1 VRGVLRDGEEA
12 RSPDAEVVELERQAM
27 TQDPAR
33 EGKQQQFNAAMELY
47 EKAPVYQAIGKT
59 VSVANV
65 SLQLYLLWLVL
76 PVSIGVPSQIF
87 AFFSAYVLT
96 DFLNG
101 LVHMYMDNNDS
112 YDSPAGPLIAAFHLH
127 HRTPLYKKNSLPV
140 VYFNESGAKNWLV
153 GYLLLAAVLVKT
165 ASVHPVTAY
174 ILAYVGILSSV
185 AEVSHYCC
193 HTVDG
198 RLTGLLRSA
207 GLFLSKKHHARHHL
221 EDNVQYAFLNGL
233 TDPLLN
239 IIARAF
245 FRGYKNTT
253 DRHYAAYTGSGT
265 ANR

>member
-1 VRGVLRDGEEA
+1 M
-12 RSPDAEVVELERQAM
+12 VELERQEYRANRPTLEGHVM
-27 TQDPAR
+27 TQIPVLEA
-33 EGKQQQFNAAMELY
+33 KKLQFNTAMELY
-47 EKAPVYQAIGKT
+47 ENAIVYQIIGKI
-59 VSVANV
+59 VSLANV

-76 PVSIGVPSQIF
+76 PLSIGVPLQLA
-87 AFFSAYVLT
+87 AFVAAYVLT

-112 YDSPAGPLIAAFHLH
+112 YDSIAGPLIAAFHLH
-127 HRTPLYKKNSLPV
+127 HRTPLYKKNPIPV

-153 GYLLLAAVLVKT
+153 GYLLLAAFLIKT
-165 ASVHPVTAY
+165 SSVHPAISY
-174 ILAYVGILSSV
+174 ILVYVGILSSV

-198 RLTGLLRSA
+198 RMTNLLRKA

-221 EDNVQYAFLNGL
+221 EDNVQYAFLNGVA
-233 TDPLLN
+233 DPLLN
-239 IIARAF
+239 TIARTF

>member
-1 VRGVLRDGEEA
+1 MERYETMTMYQGV
-12 RSPDAEVVELERQAM
+12 
-27 TQDPAR
+27 
-33 EGKQQQFNAAMELY
+33 GKL
-47 EKAPVYQAIGKT
+47 

-65 SLQLYLLWLVL
+65 SLQLYLLYLVL
-76 PVSIGVPSQIF
+76 PLSIGLPMQAVAF
-87 AFFSAYVLT
+87 AGAYIIT
-96 DFLNG
+96 DFFNG

-127 HRTPLYKKNSLPV
+127 HRTPLYKKKNILL

-153 GYLLLAAVLVKT
+153 GYLLLSAVMIYALPLHPTVSYLLV
-165 ASVHPVTAY
+165 Y
-174 ILAYVGILSSV
+174 IGILSSI

-193 HTVDG
+193 HVADSGVTSA
-198 RLTGLLRSA
+198 LRSI
-207 GLFLSKKHHARHHL
+207 GFLLSKKHHARHHL
-221 EDNVQYAFLNGL
+221 EDNINYAFLNGL

-239 IIARAF
+239 RIAGRY

>member
-1 VRGVLRDGEEA
+1 M
-12 RSPDAEVVELERQAM
+12 VELERQTM
-27 TQDPAR
+27 IQGLSLDV
-33 EGKQQQFNAAMELY
+33 KQQQFNAAMDRY
-47 EKAPVYQAIGKT
+47 EKAPVYQLIGKA
-59 VSVANV
+59 VSLANV

-76 PVSIGVPSQIF
+76 PLSIGVSLQIAAF
-87 AFFSAYVLT
+87 AAAYVIT

-112 YDSPAGPLIAAFHLH
+112 YDSIAGPLIAAFHLH
-127 HRTPLYKKNSLPV
+127 HRTPLYKKNPLPV

-153 GYLLLAAVLVKT
+153 GYLLLAVVLIRT
-165 ASVHPVTAY
+165 ASLSSVLSYMLV
-174 ILAYVGILSSV
+174 YVGILSSV

-198 RLTGLLRSA
+198 QVTNLLRKA
-207 GLFLSKKHHARHHL
+207 GLFLSKKHHAQHHF

-253 DRHYAAYTGSGT
+253 DRHYAVYTGSGT